1 MENNTNEV
9 VETCSICYEDLTNNT
24 HTLNCGH
31 SYHCGCIINW
41 FRNSHNNCP
50 LCNDTKLDIDN
61 LKWSVK
67 IKTIEEIKKLDKK
80 KDCPEN
86 IKKNLTKIKKLE
98 KNDKKKRQELK
109 EAKKEFDEF
118 KETHKNIIKNYKK
131 LETKY
136 LNKRRYPYK
145 NRRKIR
151 DIENELLAQIELTP
165 IYIKN

>member
-1 MENNTNEV
+1 MENNTIEEI
-9 VETCSICYEDLTNNT
+9 ETCSICYEDLTENT
-24 HTLNCGH
+24 HTLSCGH

-50 LCNDTKLDIDN
+50 LCNDTKLDVDS
-61 LKWSVK
+61 LKWGVK

-86 IKKNLTKIKKLE
+86 IKKNLNKIKEL
-98 KNDKKKRQELK
+98 KKKNKKKVDELK
-109 EAKKEFDEF
+109 EARKEFNDF
-118 KETHKNIIKNYKK
+118 KETHKDLIKTYKK
-131 LETKY
+131 LEQKY

-165 IYIKN
+165 IYIKK

>member
-1 MENNTNEV
+1 MENNTNEEI
-9 VETCSICYEDLTNNT
+9 ETCSICYEDLTENT
-24 HTLNCGH
+24 HTLSCGH

-50 LCNDTKLDIDN
+50 LCNDTKLDVDS
-61 LKWSVK
+61 LKWGVK

-86 IKKNLTKIKKLE
+86 IKKNLNKIKQL
-98 KNDKKKRQELK
+98 KKKNKKKMDELK
-109 EAKKEFDEF
+109 EARKDFNDF
-118 KETHKNIIKNYKK
+118 KETHKDLIKEYKK
-131 LETKY
+131 LQKKY
-136 LNKRRYPYK
+136 VNKRSYPYK

-165 IYIKN
+165 IYIKK

>member
-1 MENNTNEV
+1 MENNTNQEI
-9 VETCSICYEDLTNNT
+9 ETCSICYEDLIENT
-24 HTLNCGH
+24 HTLSCGH

-50 LCNDTKLDIDN
+50 LCNDTNLDVN
-61 LKWSVK
+61 SLKYSVR

-86 IKKNLTKIKKLE
+86 IKKNLTKIKNLQ
-98 KNDKKKRQELK
+98 KNDKKKREELK
-109 EAKKEFDEF
+109 EAKKEFNEF
-118 KETHKNIIKNYKK
+118 KETHKNLIKEYKK
-131 LETKY
+131 LERNY
-136 LNKRRYPYK
+136 LNKRSYPYK

-165 IYIKN
+165 IYIKK